1 MPIDEMGMD
10 GGSTMTATQAR
21 RIEQAQDDLVR
32 LAAPRLKA
40 EPRPERKP
48 EPVMVC
54 RDNIKRVWS
63 F

>member
-1 MPIDEMGMD
+1 
-10 GGSTMTATQAR
+10 MTAVQAR
-21 RIEQAQDDLVR
+21 RIERAQDDLVR
-32 LAAPRLKA
+32 LAAPRLRA
-40 EPRPERKP
+40 EPRHERTP